1 MIKLLIINTFI
12 LGFNVI
18 AVGALSI
25 LISFQPLMGC

>member
-1 MIKLLIINTFI
+1 MFRLTLINGMI

-25 LISFQPLMGC
+25 LISFQPLLGC